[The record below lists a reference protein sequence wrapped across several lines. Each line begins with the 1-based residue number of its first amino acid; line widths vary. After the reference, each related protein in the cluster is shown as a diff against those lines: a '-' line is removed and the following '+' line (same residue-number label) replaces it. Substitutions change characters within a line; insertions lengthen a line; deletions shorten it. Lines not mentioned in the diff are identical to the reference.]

1 MVSMEHQALILKKDL
16 LSRVKKKVSN
26 RLSGSIHLNG
36 NEREFIENSLEMN
49 IQVITDILNTE
60 K

>member
-16 LSRVKKKVSN
+16 LSRVKKKVLN
-26 RLSGSIHLNG
+26 KLSGSIHLNG